1 MNYQEWLD
9 NIQKLEQNQNDIK
22 ILEKLENEE
31 INNDIQEML
40 VPKLQLLITKK
51 TNYIISNLIKE
62 IEIMYSDINQLDY
75 SLVKFKKD
83 VSFIYRLINLK
94 QIPNNEQEYIKKK
107 FKEDIEETY
116 NILKK
121 EADLIDYTGAF
132 SQTIT
137 NNEYKWS
144 D

>member
-9 NIQKLEQNQNDIK
+9 NIQKLEQNQNDFK
-22 ILEKLENEE
+22 ILEKLEKEE

-40 VPKLQLLITKK
+40 TPKLQLLITNK

-62 IEIMYSDINQLDY
+62 IEIMYTDINQLDY

-83 VSFIYRLINLK
+83 VGFIYRLINLK
-94 QIPNNEQEYIKKK
+94 QIPTNEQDYIKKK
-107 FKEDIEETY
+107 FKEDIKETY

-121 EADLIDYTGAF
+121 EADIIDYTGAF

>member
-22 ILEKLENEE
+22 ILEKLEKEE

-40 VPKLQLLITKK
+40 TPKLQLLITNK

-83 VSFIYRLINLK
+83 VGFIYRLINLK
-94 QIPNNEQEYIKKK
+94 QIPTNEQDYIKKK
-107 FKEDIEETY
+107 FKEDIKETY

-121 EADLIDYTGAF
+121 EADIIDYTGAF

>member
-9 NIQKLEQNQNDIK
+9 NIQKLEQNQNDVK

-40 VPKLQLLITKK
+40 TPKLQILITNK
-51 TNYIISNLIKE
+51 TNYIISNFIKE
-62 IEIMYSDINQLDY
+62 REIMYSDINHLDY

-83 VSFIYRLINLK
+83 VSYIYRLINLK
-94 QIPNNEQEYIKKK
+94 QIPINEQNYIKKK
-107 FKEDIEETY
+107 FKEDIKETY

-121 EADLIDYTGAF
+121 EADVIDYTGAF
-132 SQTIT
+132 SQTIA

>member
-1 MNYQEWLD
+1 
-9 NIQKLEQNQNDIK
+9 
-22 ILEKLENEE
+22 
-31 INNDIQEML
+31 IQEML